1 MKIKSQKWNFI
12 MNKQKYIKVDGMLIN
27 IYHIVLVNETK
38 RNFDGNNIHLHLNNS
53 YKINILN
60 TDSELYRKIINF
72 MINDTTGEN
81 VLYIYKETKREKV

>member
-27 IYHIVLVNETK
+27 INHIVLVNETK
-38 RNFDGNNIHLHLNNS
+38 RNFDGNNIHLYLNNS

>member
-1 MKIKSQKWNFI
+1 MDFFI
-12 MNKQKYIKVDGMLIN
+12 MDKQKYIKVDGMLIN
-27 IYHIVLVNETK
+27 INYIVLVNETK

-53 YKINILN
+53 YKITILN

-72 MINDTTGEN
+72 MTNDTTRET

>member
-1 MKIKSQKWNFI
+1 

-27 IYHIVLVNETK
+27 INHIVLVNETK

-72 MINDTTGEN
+72 MIMTQLGKTC
-81 VLYIYKETKREKV
+81 YIFIKKQNEKKCRC

>member
-1 MKIKSQKWNFI
+1 

-27 IYHIVLVNETK
+27 INHIVLVNETK
-38 RNFDGNNIHLHLNNS
+38 RNFDGNNIHLYLNNS

>member
-1 MKIKSQKWNFI
+1 MD
-12 MNKQKYIKVDGMLIN
+12 KQKYIKVDGMLIN
-27 IYHIVLVNETK
+27 INYIVLVNETK

-53 YKINILN
+53 YKITILN

-72 MINDTTGEN
+72 MTNDTTGEN